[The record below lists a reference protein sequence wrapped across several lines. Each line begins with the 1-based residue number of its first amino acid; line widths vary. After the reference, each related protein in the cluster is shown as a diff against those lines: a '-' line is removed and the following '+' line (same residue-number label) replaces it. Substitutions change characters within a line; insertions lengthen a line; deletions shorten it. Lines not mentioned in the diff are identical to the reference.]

1 MNRPAV
7 IEVIGHSVNLGY
19 GTVSP
24 ESAWPALV
32 AAELGAFDANY
43 ANGGLVL
50 GSNGNGFARYIRPA
64 AALRNRTTGPYLSPV
79 DVFVANVGI
88 ADLATN
94 YVNNGVVTPSA
105 FRNAFRATA
114 AFACLGGYFGAE
126 PGGASHASI
135 AYGGTWA
142 DAPVT
147 DRNVGA
153 GVRVAQSSPV
163 LTITVPADFPG
174 GEIDLFWVVLPFS
187 FGSGVDWSIAVT
199 GATTMAV
206 REIITPADASPVQG
220 TVDNYKVTRLTN
232 LNPGAH
238 TITATGTVTG
248 FGASFDGWG
257 IRAPTPPELI
267 VVKQPRMTGAVYES
281 FLGPYPADTPTDATV
296 ALINRDL
303 QALAVETGAHWLE
316 FPELLLDPARYIG
329 LDGAHPNEA
338 ACRQYADVM
347 LDFLNS
353 LPDSSSNAP
362 LIGLP
367 AAAGA
372 GWGNDTAPYGALTV
386 RRAPPRRITLQ
397 GRAKRTGTPT
407 VGETVATIPE
417 GLRPATSHAYAVPG
431 STGTPVVTVAADGT
445 VKYTAGTLG
454 ASATIDLDGIEWNVG
469 Q

>member
-1 MNRPAV
+1 VNRPAV

-50 GSNGNGFARYIRPA
+50 AANGNGFARYIRPA
-64 AALRNRTTGPYLSPV
+64 AALRNRTTAPYLSPV
-79 DVFVANVGI
+79 DVMVANVGI

-94 YVNNGVVTPSA
+94 YVSNGVITPRP
-105 FRNAFRATA
+105 FRNAFRAVM
-114 AFACLGGYFGAE
+114 AFACLGGYFPAE
-126 PGGASHASI
+126 PAGASHPSI

-142 DAPVT
+142 DAPVI

-153 GVRVAQSSPV
+153 GVRVAQAAPT

-174 GEIDLFWVVLPFS
+174 GEIDLFWVALPQS
-187 FGSGVDWSIAVT
+187 FASGLDWTITLT
-199 GATTMAV
+199 GATSGTV
-206 REIITPADASPVQG
+206 REIIIPADADPVQG
-220 TVDNYKVTRLTN
+220 TVDNYKVTRLTG

-238 TITATGTVTG
+238 TITATGSVTG

-257 IRAPTPPELI
+257 IRAPTPPELL
-267 VVKQPRMTGAVYES
+267 VVKQPRMTTAVYQS
-281 FLGPYPADTPTDATV
+281 FLGPYPADTPNDATV

-303 QALAVETGAHWLE
+303 QALAVETGAHWIE

-338 ACRQYADVM
+338 ACRQYADVV
-347 LDFLNS
+347 LDVLAD

-362 LIGLP
+362 LVALP
-367 AAAGA
+367 ATPGA
-372 GWGNDTAPYGALTV
+372 GWGDDTAPYGPVRV
-386 RRAPPRRITLQ
+386 RRAPPRRVTLA

-407 VGETVATIPE
+407 VGETITTIPE
-417 GLRPATSHAYAVPG
+417 GLRPGTSHAYTAPG

-445 VKYTAGTLG
+445 VRYTAGTLG
-454 ASATIDLDGIEWNVG
+454 ASATVDLDGIEWAVG